1 MHTITFKSDDEFYNL
16 LEEMVKS
23 VNTTKSDLIRKSI
36 LYYQSVLEKE
46 QLKAQIKQASLNVRN
61 DSLKSVEAFDES
73 IGDGL
78 NDV

>member
-23 VNTTKSDLIRKSI
+23 VNTTKSDLIHKSV

-46 QLKAQIKQASLNVRN
+46 QLKAQIKQASFNVRN
-61 DSLKSVEAFDES
+61 DSLK
-73 IGDGL
+73 
-78 NDV
+78 

>member
-23 VNTTKSDLIRKSI
+23 VNTTKSDLIRKSV
-36 LYYQSVLEKE
+36 LYHQSVLEKE
-46 QLKAQIKQASLNVRN
+46 QLKAQIKQASFNVRN
-61 DSLKSVEAFDES
+61 DSLKSVEEFDES

>member
-23 VNTTKSDLIRKSI
+23 VNTTKSDLIRKSV

-46 QLKAQIKQASLNVRN
+46 QLKAQIKQASFNVRN
-61 DSLKSVEAFDES
+61 DSLK
-73 IGDGL
+73 
-78 NDV
+78 

>member
-23 VNTTKSDLIRKSI
+23 VNTTKSDLIRKSV

-46 QLKAQIKQASLNVRN
+46 QLKAQIKQASFNVRN
-61 DSLKSVEAFDES
+61 DSLKSVEEFDES

>member
-23 VNTTKSDLIRKSI
+23 VNTTKSDLIRKSV
-36 LYYQSVLEKE
+36 LYHQSVLEKE

-61 DSLKSVEAFDES
+61 DSLKSVEEFNES